1 MARPK
6 IDPMKR
12 RTAQVSVAV
21 SPAELAAL
29 QEKADRAGMNVTAF
43 TRASALSRK
52 LPAPSTASPVDF
64 ETRAELRRIGT
75 NLNQIAKAMNAG
87 RDGIPAS
94 LTATCQKL
102 DALFDRIMPD
112 GSQGHISRPQL

>member
-87 RDGIPAS
+87 QQALPAS
-94 LTATCQKL
+94 LVIAAEKL
-102 DALFDRIMPD
+102 HAIFDVIYAD
-112 GSQGHISRPQL
+112 LTDDW